1 MKRILPESIIGTFIF
16 CALAFSCAST
26 PKSNERKTEDDTT
39 AQTVQAEEALPPPPT
54 ESELYSK
61 KTALSKLTLL
71 SSPKETTKTKIFTS
85 PYIIKAEDSEG
96 KAVEAF
102 EISVI
107 YPSGRDNGEIVFSE
121 TMITTNSEGKAEF
134 LPPTPEYAF
143 NSEISFYPKAELSES
158 TSEEEK
164 SKIKA
169 LSQAVTIKAPY
180 KVQTNHKSSGGVIA
194 LVDFN
199 QNGKAITSNPV
210 SSSNLLMTLMKLGF
224 VKIGNAPQEV
234 SNAVI
239 QNDEAKIH
247 ARASSIAPAF
257 IIFGTV
263 KVDSLEKGDKGFTC
277 TLTGDIKSMDSKTG
291 KITFVT
297 NKTLSVT
304 DKSDWAALANARKAL
319 ADTLATEIKYG
330 I

>member
-1 MKRILPESIIGTFIF
+1 
-16 CALAFSCAST
+16 
-26 PKSNERKTEDDTT
+26 
-39 AQTVQAEEALPPPPT
+39 
-54 ESELYSK
+54 
-61 KTALSKLTLL
+61 
-71 SSPKETTKTKIFTS
+71 
-85 PYIIKAEDSEG
+85 
-96 KAVEAF
+96 
-102 EISVI
+102 
-107 YPSGRDNGEIVFSE
+107 
-121 TMITTNSEGKAEF
+121 
-134 LPPTPEYAF
+134 
-143 NSEISFYPKAELSES
+143 
-158 TSEEEK
+158 
-164 SKIKA
+164 
-169 LSQAVTIKAPY
+169 VTIKAPY

-263 KVDSLEKGDKGFTC
+263 KIDSLEKGDNGFTC